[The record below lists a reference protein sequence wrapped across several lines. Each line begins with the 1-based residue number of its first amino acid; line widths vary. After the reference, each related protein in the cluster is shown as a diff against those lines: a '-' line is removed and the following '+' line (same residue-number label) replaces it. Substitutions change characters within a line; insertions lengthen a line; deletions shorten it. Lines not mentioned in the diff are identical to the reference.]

1 MELSWI
7 PVSDLD
13 IEFYEIRYQKVS
25 SNAIWNSS
33 TNLVKVPRRKSN
45 SKTINSI
52 EPPFA
57 LMIKAVDKLGNESAE
72 PAIIYSN
79 ISKLENYESI
89 GVITE

>member
-1 MELSWI
+1 MELSW
-7 PVSDLD
+7 VSVEDLD

-25 SNAIWNSS
+25 SGAVWNNS

-45 SKTINSI
+45 SKTVNII

-72 PAIIYSN
+72 PATIYSN
-79 ISKLENYESI
+79 ISRLENFESI